1 MARVMKIS
9 KNNIQKRGDNNTN
22 YRLLTPTREGY
33 NAPLNEACCLI

>member
-9 KNNIQKRGDNNTN
+9 KNNIQKRGDNNKN

-33 NAPLNEACCLI
+33 NTPLNEASCLI